1 MFLTMRLSLLTILVS
16 SVLSADWEKIL
27 ARLDALERRLDQ
39 QSNQTEINKV
49 LSERNRADI
58 AALQSQISSE
68 EETVVEIDARY
79 GLLITGGAPNGRSV
93 WSSTELYIPATN
105 TSCSLPDLPSGL
117 QGHTSGG
124 KGKMMCGGVDETEK
138 PLSSCVVWRNGE
150 WHEQERRLARKT
162 VYQSAWNL
170 NNSLV
175 LLGGPSWN
183 ENRFGTQVVTGSVRS
198 FRLKH
203 EAS

>member
-1 MFLTMRLSLLTILVS
+1 MRLSLLAFWVS
-16 SVLSADWEKIL
+16 SVLSADWEKVL
-27 ARLDALERRLDQ
+27 ARLEALEARLDQ
-39 QSNQTEINKV
+39 EANQTEINRD
-49 LSERNRADI
+49 LSERNRAAI
-58 AALQSQISSE
+58 ASLQSQIDPQ
-68 EETVVEIDARY
+68 EETPLEIDGGY

-93 WSSTELYIPATN
+93 WSSTELFIPASN

-124 KGKMMCGGVDETEK
+124 KGVMMCGGVDETEK
-138 PLSSCVVWRNGE
+138 PLASCVVWSDGA

-162 VYQSAWNL
+162 IYQTAWNL
-170 NNSLV
+170 ENSLV
-175 LLGGPSWN
+175 LLGGPSYTQD
-183 ENRFGTQVVTGSVRS
+183 RFGTQVVTGAIGS